1 MVAKK
6 KKVRAKWDTE
16 IERKLIDIWAD
27 ILDEYNRRMITRKKR
42 EVIVTIRLN
51 LYIEEDLD
59 REDKYIEKEVC
70 NKIDTQKGKANV
82 LESPKEG

>member
-1 MVAKK
+1 LVAKK